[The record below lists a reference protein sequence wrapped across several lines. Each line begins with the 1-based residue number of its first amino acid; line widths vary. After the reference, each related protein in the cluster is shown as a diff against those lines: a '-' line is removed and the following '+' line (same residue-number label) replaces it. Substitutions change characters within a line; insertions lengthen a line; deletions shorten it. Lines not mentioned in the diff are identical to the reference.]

1 MSQSKPMDG
10 DTTSSDYDWAELKI
24 CTYNVHMW
32 KDARWDPNIDR
43 VIDFVLQ
50 QKPHIL
56 CLQVVWS
63 CLNQSHIVHIKLLI
77 ALRKPR
83 DQRNF

>member
-1 MSQSKPMDG
+1 MEG
-10 DTTSSDYDWAELKI
+10 DTTSSDFDWAELKI

-43 VIDFVLQ
+43 VIDLVLQ

-63 CLNQSHIVHIKLLI
+63 CLYLNSPHIVHIKLLK